1 MDIKKA
7 PDDRIFWKTVL
18 PLFSTK
24 CLKDNKI
31 ILNENEKCASS
42 EDKLC
47 QIFCGYFSKI
57 IFGHQIPSIF
67 KNISN
72 LTGITDTVNAAINM
86 FQDHQ
91 RRI

>member
-7 PDDRIFWKTVL
+7 RDDRNFWKTVL

-24 CLKDNKI
+24 CSKDNKI
-31 ILNENEKCASS
+31 ILNENDKYVSS

-72 LTGITDTVNAAINM
+72 LSGITGTVNAAINM